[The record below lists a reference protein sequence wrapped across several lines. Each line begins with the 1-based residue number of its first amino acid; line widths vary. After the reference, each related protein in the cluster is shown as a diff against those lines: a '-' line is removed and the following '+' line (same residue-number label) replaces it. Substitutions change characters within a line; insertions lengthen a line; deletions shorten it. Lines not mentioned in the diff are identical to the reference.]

1 MSMRIFP
8 SISKYVVIAENVYYY
23 RYGGGTCRY
32 NPNLYSDLKAQ
43 YYIKMDSIR
52 KYKYDKALRTTKIE
66 MCNVLHSQIIQMLV
80 YDYPYSDVKEFFYK
94 EVASG
99 FVDEIT
105 KDIDYR
111 LDYYPL
117 LKKKDIDGIIA
128 LDKNVVRKGKITK
141 IIKNFLNKFL

>member
-1 MSMRIFP
+1 M
-8 SISKYVVIAENVYYY
+8 
-23 RYGGGTCRY
+23 
-32 NPNLYSDLKAQ
+32 
-43 YYIKMDSIR
+43 
-52 KYKYDKALRTTKIE
+52 
-66 MCNVLHSQIIQMLV
+66 
-80 YDYPYSDVKEFFYK
+80 
-94 EVASG
+94 
-99 FVDEIT
+99 DEIT

>member
-1 MSMRIFP
+1 M
-8 SISKYVVIAENVYYY
+8 
-23 RYGGGTCRY
+23 
-32 NPNLYSDLKAQ
+32 
-43 YYIKMDSIR
+43 
-52 KYKYDKALRTTKIE
+52 TKHFE
-66 MCNVLHSQIIQMLV
+66 LQMCNVLHSQIIQMLV